1 MWDDKRRKKVRRR
14 ADTFYEENG
23 FYRPEDSLERQSLRM
38 PEDNDER
45 QSVRM
50 PEDHYS
56 RQAAQRPKR
65 PVRRPSSGK
74 QFSGNQYSGN
84 QAPQK
89 RRSDLFYEDLPT
101 WRNSEKNKKKRGC
114 LFPFAL
120 LILLLLAISAAG
132 FFMVRHSLGTIER
145 TELDQSMLCT
155 VNEDPNIKD
164 YQNIALFGV
173 DDQDNTIRDKGSR
186 TDSII
191 VASINK
197 RNHKVKLLSIYRD
210 TYVSINGEY
219 DKINAAYSFGG
230 PNLAI
235 QTINR
240 NLDLNITDFATV
252 NFKALAD
259 AVDIVGGIELTI
271 KSEKELENLNDYIGN
286 MNKINGGDSPKFDS
300 VGTYTFDG
308 NQAVAYSRIRYMEGG
323 DHERSNHQ
331 RLVVDGI
338 VKKVKRNPLV
348 IPRLT
353 STVLPQC
360 KTSLSSTDM
369 TALLTTLLM
378 TEITDSQGY
387 PFDSADARYN
397 GIYYGFPKTARSNAA
412 KAHLYLFGTEDYQV
426 SEELGKISDKI
437 QYITDSY
444 GF

>member
-1 MWDDKRRKKVRRR
+1 MWDDKRRKKVRRS
-14 ADTFYEENG
+14 ADTFYGENELH
-23 FYRPEDSLERQSLRM
+23 RPTEGLGRKSAG
-38 PEDNDER
+38 
-45 QSVRM
+45 
-50 PEDHYS
+50 
-56 RQAAQRPKR
+56 RQAYTDQFPESQI
-65 PVRRPSSGK
+65 PVRHRNDP
-74 QFSGNQYSGN
+74 YY
-84 QAPQK
+84 
-89 RRSDLFYEDLPT
+89 DELPT
-101 WRNSEKNKKKRGC
+101 WRTTEKNRKKRGC
-114 LFPFAL
+114 LMPFTLLVVVLLAL
-120 LILLLLAISAAG
+120 LAVA
-132 FFMVRHSLGTIER
+132 FFMVRRSLGTIER

-155 VNEDPNIKD
+155 VNEDPNMKG

-191 VASINK
+191 IASINK
-197 RNHKVKLLSIYRD
+197 RNHKVKLLSVYRD
-210 TYVSINGEY
+210 TYVSIYGEY
-219 DKINAAYSFGG
+219 NKINAAYSFGG
-230 PNLAI
+230 PQLAV
-235 QTINR
+235 QTLNR

-259 AVDIVGGIELTI
+259 AVDTVGGIELTI
-271 KSEKELENLNDYIGN
+271 KTEKELENLNDYIGN
-286 MNKINGGDSPKFDS
+286 MNKINGGDSPRFDS

-369 TALLTTLLM
+369 TSLLATLLLTD
-378 TEITDSQGY
+378 ITDSQGY
-387 PFDSADARYN
+387 PFDSSDARYN

-426 SEELGKISDKI
+426 SDELGKISDKI